1 MTIKSIILAL
11 LVLSIVVPFGIYLFG
26 ESKRQHASR
35 ASLSKKKG
43 SFKAALGFNALFFF
57 GTLIIGDILLFSGKV
72 SAAEVDA
79 AASAAATVSSVDGWR
94 YLAAALSTGMSCIG
108 AGIAVASAA
117 SAALGALSEDSS
129 IMGKALI
136 FVALAESIALYG
148 LLISFSILG

>member
-1 MTIKSIILAL
+1 MLTKIILVVIL
-11 LVLSIVVPFGIYLFG
+11 LCSMIIPVGGFLL
-26 ESKRQHASR
+26 SKR
-35 ASLSKKKG
+35 KEG
-43 SFKAALGFNALFFF
+43 GFKAALASNLFFFF
-57 GTLIIGDILLFSGKV
+57 GTVLVADILLFSGNV
-72 SAAEVDA
+72 QAAGEVAEEVA
-79 AASAAATVSSVDGWR
+79 ANAEGWR
-94 YLAAALSTGMSCIG
+94 YMAAALSTGISCIG

>member
-1 MTIKSIILAL
+1 MTIKLILIAILLCSII
-11 LVLSIVVPFGIYLFG
+11 VPVGGFL
-26 ESKRQHASR
+26 
-35 ASLSKKKG
+35 LSKKKEG
-43 SFKAALGFNALFFF
+43 GFKAALGSNLFFFF
-57 GTLIIGDILLFSGKV
+57 GTIIIADILLFSGNV
-72 SAAEVDA
+72 NAAGAAET
-79 AASAAATVSSVDGWR
+79 AASNVEGWR
-94 YLAAALSTGMSCIG
+94 YMAAALSTGLSCIG